1 MIGKKLVRVLK
12 FLNGTQDDLLT
23 LKVNDLHVVRW
34 YVDASFAVHPDFKSH
49 SGGVMTMGD
58 GAMMSGSNKQKLNTR
73 SSCEA
78 ELIGADDFVTKILWT
93 KLFLEEQ
100 GYEIKENILYQDNQ
114 STLKLLVNGK
124 RSSGKQTRALN
135 IRYFF
140 LHDQAEQK
148 NLKFDYCP
156 TGDMLGDYNTNPLN
170 RAPFKRMRKWL
181 MGMS

>member
-1 MIGKKLVRVLK
+1 
-12 FLNGTQDDLLT
+12 
-23 LKVNDLHVVRW
+23 
-34 YVDASFAVHPDFKSH
+34 
-49 SGGVMTMGD
+49 MGD
-58 GAMMSGSNKQKLNTR
+58 EAMMSGSNKQKLNMR

-78 ELIGADDFVTKILWT
+78 ELVGADDFATKILWT
-93 KLFLEEQ
+93 KLSLEEQ
-100 GYEIKENILYQDNQ
+100 GYKIKENILYQDNQ

-140 LHDQAEQK
+140 LHDQAEQQ

-156 TGDMLGDYNTNPLN
+156 TGDMLGDYNTKPLN
-170 RAPFKRMRKWL
+170 GALFKHMRRWL